1 MRTPRYF
8 TCPAL
13 SDHKTA
19 AQLPLRDQWMSKKS
33 PQVSILAEHECRNK
47 GTLTQHEICS
57 QHSAKQ
63 AKETLITHEPTDR
76 PWEKVAVD
84 ICNLDNKDCLI
95 TVDYLS
101 NFWEIDRLRDT
112 KASTCV

>member
-1 MRTPRYF
+1 
-8 TCPAL
+8 
-13 SDHKTA
+13 
-19 AQLPLRDQWMSKKS
+19 MS
-33 PQVSILAEHECRNK
+33 AEIKEHI
-47 GTLTQHEICS
+47 TQHEICS

-84 ICNLDNKDCLI
+84 IFNLDNKDCLI